1 MRAKETSVTEEHV
14 DPTADEAA
22 PEPEEEAG
30 RLTRQLNR
38 LIDRVTV
45 EGVGPLTGAITW
57 ADDRLERARRKNGS
71 AGDSP
76 GEPTEQDI
84 EQAIR
89 RLIRES
95 VQAAGVTGL
104 MTSLGGFVT
113 MPVTLPAN
121 VAGSLVINARLAAAI
136 AHLRGYDPTDPHVR
150 TVVTMVALGSNA
162 QQIAKAAGVKV
173 GEKAAMAAIKKI
185 PNEVLK
191 QINKKAGFMLVA
203 KYGTKRPVFT
213 LAKGVPLVGGV
224 IGGSV
229 DATMTGLVGR
239 TADRMFSPERNDA

>member
-1 MRAKETSVTEEHV
+1 MENEQHS
-14 DPTADEAA
+14 TADA
-22 PEPEEEAG
+22 PEEEGAG
-30 RLTRQLNR
+30 PVARQLNR
-38 LIDRVTV
+38 LIEKVTTD
-45 EGVGPLTGAITW
+45 GVGPLTGAIPW
-57 ADDRLERARRKNGS
+57 ADDRLAQARRKQA
-71 AGDSP
+71 AGGADP
-76 GEPTEQDI
+76 EDPAVMDAAVER
-84 EQAIR
+84 AIR

-95 VQAAGVTGL
+95 VQAAGVAGL
-104 MTSLGGFVT
+104 VTSVGGFVT
-113 MPVTLPAN
+113 MPVMLPAN
-121 VAGSLVINARLAAAI
+121 VAGALVINARLAAAI

-162 QQIAKAAGVKV
+162 QQVAKAAGVKV

-191 QINKKAGFMLVA
+191 QLNKKVGFTLVA

-224 IGGSV
+224 VGGSV

-239 TADRMFSPERNDA
+239 TADKMFAPDSDPK